1 MSESP
6 YNVEDLPQI
15 RAGAAQTVITPPL
28 DCYLAGYFHDRL
40 ATRVRDDLYCRALVL
55 EGAGGRIALVSLDL
69 VCVVSEWADV
79 ARAQIQE
86 RTGIGA
92 DKVLICATHTHTGPA
107 VRRLRPRWV
116 QEEWLS
122 SLPEMI
128 ADTVARASDNMFDAL
143 LFPGRQEDDYCTHN
157 RVARRKNGSE
167 VFYRQQDDLIGPA
180 GPIDPELLALGVR
193 DHEGNMRA
201 MVINYATHADV
212 IGGGS
217 ADFISADWPGEIPR
231 TIRAAYG
238 DDTVALF
245 LNGPC
250 GDSAPRVWRETRL
263 PQSGPAKAVQLGRAL
278 AGLAMNAA
286 EKAEPLESS
295 ECVGA
300 MRMLDIPY
308 YTRTEEFTAE
318 IEELRGR
325 DDLAYFEQA
334 IIDRADGWES
344 DGETA
349 HVPVQVLRVGDLVFV
364 GLPGEFFTR
373 WGLEIKHW
381 SPAEYTFVVELA
393 NDWFGYVPT
402 TNQAHRGA
410 YGAKPILSRRLDA
423 DGGRQMAD
431 AVQVML
437 WELWDGEQ

>member
-1 MSESP
+1 
-6 YNVEDLPQI
+6 
-15 RAGAAQTVITPPL
+15 
-28 DCYLAGYFHDRL
+28 
-40 ATRVRDDLYCRALVL
+40 
-55 EGAGGRIALVSLDL
+55 
-69 VCVVSEWADV
+69 
-79 ARAQIQE
+79 
-86 RTGIGA
+86 
-92 DKVLICATHTHTGPA
+92 
-107 VRRLRPRWV
+107 
-116 QEEWLS
+116 
-122 SLPEMI
+122 
-128 ADTVARASDNMFDAL
+128 
-143 LFPGRQEDDYCTHN
+143 
-157 RVARRKNGSE
+157 
-167 VFYRQQDDLIGPA
+167 
-180 GPIDPELLALGVR
+180 
-193 DHEGNMRA
+193 MRA

-238 DDTVALF
+238 DDTVPLF

-250 GDSAPRVWRETRL
+250 GDLAPRVWRETRL

-295 ECVGA
+295 ECAGA

-308 YTRTEEFTAE
+308 YTRTEEFRAE

-334 IIDRADGWES
+334 IIDRADGCES

-349 HVPVQVLRVGDLVFV
+349 HVPVQVLRVG
-364 GLPGEFFTR
+364 
-373 WGLEIKHW
+373 
-381 SPAEYTFVVELA
+381 FVVELA

-402 TNQAHRGA
+402 TDQAHRGA

-437 WELWDGEQ
+437 WELWDSEQ